1 MLKKTVKYVDYDGRE
16 REDDLY
22 FNLNKAEITE
32 MQMSTQGGFAE
43 YIQKIVKAQDEAT
56 LIALFK
62 DLILKAYGEKSADG
76 KHFKKSEELRDEFM
90 SSAAFPELFMEL
102 ATDADSAS
110 KFINGIIP
118 ADLAAEA
125 AKEAAKSGLLPVS

>member
-1 MLKKTVKYVDYDGRE
+1 
-16 REDDLY
+16 
-22 FNLNKAEITE
+22 
-32 MQMSTQGGFAE
+32 
-43 YIQKIVKAQDEAT
+43 
-56 LIALFK
+56 
-62 DLILKAYGEKSADG
+62 
-76 KHFKKSEELRDEFM
+76 M

-125 AKEAAKSGLLPVS
+125 AKEAEKSGLLPVS